1 MDDALTLSAERPE
14 RTVAA
19 GETLITDGAPGTALY
34 VLVEGGFEVRRHG
47 QRLTTVSEPG
57 AFLGE
62 IAALLGTSYGADVVA
77 LERSTVRVIDDPATA
92 IADDPHLALAIARLL
107 ARRLRAVTTYL
118 GDLKEQYAGS
128 GGHLALMDQVLSEL
142 TALGP
147 AAVEPG
153 SEREDVPD
161 Y

>member
-1 MDDALTLSAERPE
+1 MDDALTLSADRPE
-14 RTVAA
+14 RTVET
-19 GETLITDGAPGTALY
+19 GETLITDGAPGAAMY

-62 IAALLGTSYGADVVA
+62 IAALLGSSHGADVIA
-77 LERSTVRVIDDPATA
+77 LEPSTVRVIDDPTTA
-92 IADDPHLALAIARLL
+92 SADSPQLALAIARLL

-118 GDLKEQYAGS
+118 GDLKEQYASS

-153 SEREDVPD
+153 SERDDLPD